1 MIPVPDVPLP
11 GPNLAAPEL
20 VPEVAPEIP
29 AIAELP
35 LARQPFNR
43 NWPVHYMGKMEVI
56 CSDCGALHWRCE
68 KLSKSPHICPKFGT
82 CCFSGKIKL
91 PKIEDPP
98 VELLNYLQGEDPIS
112 KHFRENIR
120 QYNNALAMTS
130 LGCNQDHSINRA
142 GGGPW
147 VFKVQGCLCHKTRSL
162 MPREG
167 AIPVYAQLYIYDPQE
182 ALNHRMNHQRNVDLD
197 RTVMNDL
204 QDMLYRNHPAVELY
218 KYAYQEMQK
227 MGPEQQGRISLYFDE
242 NTDHR
247 RYNLPTATSDEIAVI
262 VPGDGDQL
270 QAARNIILYKQGG
283 GLREISDKH
292 PLYLPLHYVLL
303 FPTGQL
309 GWHPNIPHIR
319 VENNHEEDAPG
330 DSRAR
335 GKVTQSEYFKYH
347 LHPRNNESNHIFMA
361 GKLLQEYAVDAWA
374 TTEQRNLNWIRHNQH
389 TIRADTYQ
397 GLTDAIT
404 ANANENVQNAGQRLI
419 LPSSF
424 SGSSRNMMQHCQD
437 ALAIN
442 RKFKGA
448 DFFLTMTAN
457 PNWPEI
463 NEALLPGQS
472 PPDRPDLVNRVFKG
486 KVDALKEDIF
496 KKEYLGKTRGRVWTT
511 EFQKRG
517 LPHVHMIIFLHPN
530 AKMRSPEEIDSLLS
544 AEFPDPDEQPEL
556 FELVLKFMVHTPCGA
571 QNPNAPCMKN
581 GKCSKGFPKPFRE
594 ETTINEDSYANLRRH
609 NTGKKYKV
617 GGHEVDNRWV
627 VSYPIFWL
635 WVFRCHINMECL
647 FSVKGLK
654 YIYKYVYKGHDRTTM
669 EQCLDEIK
677 LYLDARFV
685 SAHEGVWRLF
695 QFPMHEEYPN
705 IVRLQV
711 HLPGQQTVVWN
722 EETAVD
728 LQTVL
733 EEQRDKDTTLTAYF
747 KANIKYP
754 EARDLLYQD
763 FSSKFV

>member
-1 MIPVPDVPLP
+1 M
-11 GPNLAAPEL
+11 
-20 VPEVAPEIP
+20 
-29 AIAELP
+29 
-35 LARQPFNR
+35 
-43 NWPVHYMGKMEVI
+43 
-56 CSDCGALHWRCE
+56 
-68 KLSKSPHICPKFGT
+68 
-82 CCFSGKIKL
+82 
-91 PKIEDPP
+91 
-98 VELLNYLQGEDPIS
+98 
-112 KHFRENIR
+112 
-120 QYNNALAMTS
+120 
-130 LGCNQDHSINRA
+130 
-142 GGGPW
+142 
-147 VFKVQGCLCHKTRSL
+147 
-162 MPREG
+162 
-167 AIPVYAQLYIYDPQE
+167 
-182 ALNHRMNHQRNVDLD
+182 
-197 RTVMNDL
+197 
-204 QDMLYRNHPAVELY
+204 
-218 KYAYQEMQK
+218 
-227 MGPEQQGRISLYFDE
+227 
-242 NTDHR
+242 
-247 RYNLPTATSDEIAVI
+247 
-262 VPGDGDQL
+262 
-270 QAARNIILYKQGG
+270 
-283 GLREISDKH
+283 
-292 PLYLPLHYVLL
+292 
-303 FPTGQL
+303 
-309 GWHPNIPHIR
+309 
-319 VENNHEEDAPG
+319 ENNHEEDAPG

-397 GLTDAIT
+397 GLRDAIT

-496 KKEYLGKTRGRVWTT
+496 KKEYLGKTRGHVWTT

-594 ETTINEDSYANLRRH
+594 ETTINEDSYANLRRR

-654 YIYKYVYKGHDRTTM
+654 YIYKYVYKGHDCTTM

-733 EEQRDKDTTLTAYF
+733 EGQRDKDTTLTAYF

-763 FSSKFV
+763 FPSKFVWNVKKKEWTLRKKGESAIGRMFVAHPNSGERFHMRTLLTSKKAATSFEDLRTVNGVLYPTFHAACLALGLLEDDNEWRQCLQEAAHMASGYQLRQLFVTILRDCSPSDPLALWSDF